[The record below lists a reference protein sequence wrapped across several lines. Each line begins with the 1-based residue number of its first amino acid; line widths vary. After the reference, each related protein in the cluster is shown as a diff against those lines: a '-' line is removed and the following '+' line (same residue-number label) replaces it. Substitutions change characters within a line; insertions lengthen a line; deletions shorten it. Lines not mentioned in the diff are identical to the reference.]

1 MNVYNR
7 WLGCSP
13 DAKLMFLEK
22 LVSESPNAHMNR
34 DNDLMV
40 MEKANKNWKWYVNS
54 HQFNERSLF
63 QYLNTDLKL
72 AFFSFPN

>member
-13 DAKLMFLEK
+13 DEKLMFLEK

-40 MEKANKNWKWYVNS
+40 MEQANKNWKW
-54 HQFNERSLF
+54 
-63 QYLNTDLKL
+63 
-72 AFFSFPN
+72 

>member
-13 DAKLMFLEK
+13 DAKLTFLEK

-40 MEKANKNWKWYVNS
+40 MEQANKNWKW
-54 HQFNERSLF
+54 
-63 QYLNTDLKL
+63 
-72 AFFSFPN
+72 